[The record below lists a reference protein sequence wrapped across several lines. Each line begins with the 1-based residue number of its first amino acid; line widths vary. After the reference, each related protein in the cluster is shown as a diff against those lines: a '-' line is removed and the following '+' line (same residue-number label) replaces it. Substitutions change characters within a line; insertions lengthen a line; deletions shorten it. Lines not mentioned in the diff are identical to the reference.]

1 MTKPITKNNPH
12 ETKTAEN
19 TVSDINPKAAVNV
32 LEAKNI
38 FKSFQ
43 LEQTKIEVL
52 KDISLAVKSGEFVA
66 IMGKSGSGKST
77 LLSLLAGLDQPTT
90 GDIQLCGDDLTVMSE
105 EQLAL
110 KRQSDIGFVFQSF
123 HLIPTLTVRE
133 NIEFPLSIARKQDP
147 EKVQDLLEA
156 VELSHRADSLPH
168 QLSGGEK
175 QRTAIARSLVAN
187 PQILFADEPTGNLD
201 EKNADQVMQLLLNL
215 QQAFNTA
222 LVIVT
227 HDPSLAKL
235 ADRTITIVDGQLV

>member
-1 MTKPITKNNPH
+1 M
-12 ETKTAEN
+12 N
-19 TVSDINPKAAVNV
+19 TNESESSTINV
-32 LEAKNI
+32 LEATEI
-38 FKSFQ
+38 HKSFQ
-43 LEQTKIEVL
+43 LEHNQIDVL
-52 KDISLAVKSGEFVA
+52 KNISLSVKSGEFVA

-90 GDIQLCGDDLTVMSE
+90 GQIKLNGDDLTHMSE

-133 NIEFPLSIARKQDP
+133 NIEFPLSIARQQNTDRVD
-147 EKVQDLLEA
+147 ELLHA
-156 VELSHRADSLPH
+156 VELSHRSMSFPH

-175 QRTAIARSLVAN
+175 QRTAIARALVAK

-201 EKNADQVMQLLLNL
+201 GKNADQVMQLLLNL

-227 HDPSLAKL
+227 HDPSLAEL
-235 ADRTITIVDGQLV
+235 ADRTITIIDGQLQ

>member
-1 MTKPITKNNPH
+1 MTDQQSP
-12 ETKTAEN
+12 
-19 TVSDINPKAAVNV
+19 NV
-32 LEAKNI
+32 LDALNI
-38 FKSFQ
+38 NKSFQ
-43 LEQTKIEVL
+43 LDAHNIDVL
-52 KDISLAVKSGEFVA
+52 NDISLQVKQGEFVA

-77 LLSLLAGLDQPTT
+77 LLSLLAGLDHPTS
-90 GDIQLCGDDLTVMSE
+90 GSISLNGEDLTKMTE

-123 HLIPTLTVRE
+123 HLIPTLSVQE
-133 NIEFPLSIARKQDP
+133 NIEFPLSIARQHNPQRVK
-147 EKVQDLLEA
+147 ELIEA
-156 VELSHRADSLPH
+156 VELSHRSNSFPH

-175 QRTAIARSLVAN
+175 QRTAIARALVAN

-215 QQAFNTA
+215 QKAFNTA

-227 HDPSLAKL
+227 HDPGLAAL